1 MSRTLAAPV
10 LRAIRAIEEF
20 AMNVVISEGEG
31 PVRWRRRGLK
41 RRSKPWGVSLPDD
54 YRAFL
59 LKYNGGQVEPDGFA
73 ITWRPGQPEAMV
85 GAASMVS
92 WLFAVYD
99 GRHENLLRMNQITFK
114 GRLPPGTIAIG
125 RDPGSNLLLCTTG
138 SRCGEVLYWLMETEA
153 RTDDGKAPSEDNV
166 GFVADSF
173 DDFLQNRLH

>member
-1 MSRTLAAPV
+1 
-10 LRAIRAIEEF
+10 
-20 AMNVVISEGEG
+20 MNVVISEGEG
-31 PVRWRRRGLK
+31 PLASEGLEAAEQAL
-41 RRSKPWGVSLPDD
+41 GVSLPDD

-73 ITWRPGQPEAMV
+73 ITWRPGQREAMV

-99 GRHENLLRMNQITFK
+99 GRHENLLRMNQVTFK

-125 RDPGSNLLLCTTG
+125 RDPGSNLLLLRTTG
-138 SRCGEVLYWLMETEA
+138 PRYGEVLYWLMETEA
-153 RTDDGKAPSEDNV
+153 RTEDGEPPSEDNV